1 MPDDGRLVETV
12 TTLYERL
19 FRPDFERL
27 RGEMRETAQSLRGEM
42 GQMERRL
49 RGEMRVM
56 QADITALKQT
66 TSEMQSDAADFHRD
80 SDGHF
85 DAVYHRFDRL
95 ETEYHML
102 IEGLRRVEQQ
112 VASDAGERE
121 AIRAHIRGLED
132 GMADLR
138 SRLSA

>member
-1 MPDDGRLVETV
+1 
-12 TTLYERL
+12 
-19 FRPDFERL
+19 
-27 RGEMRETAQSLRGEM
+27 
-42 GQMERRL
+42 
-49 RGEMRVM
+49 
-56 QADITALKQT
+56 
-66 TSEMQSDAADFHRD
+66 MQSDAADFHRD

-102 IEGLRRVEQQ
+102 VEGLRRVEQQ

-121 AIRAHIRGLED
+121 AVRAQIRGLED